1 MNRAQVL
8 RWAWMGLAFASLA
21 SAQAQ
26 AQTQTLDSSQPLT
39 AAPADAARGRALV
52 ANKQQSLCLLCHG
65 APIPEDRSQGNLAP
79 PLDGV
84 GARLTAAQLRL
95 RLIDSQKINPDSIM
109 PPYFRSEGLNR
120 VASVHQGRSIFTAQ
134 QLEDVVAYLQGLK

>member
-1 MNRAQVL
+1 MS
-8 RWAWMGLAFASLA
+8 LAIASLG
-21 SAQAQ
+21 SVQAQ
-26 AQTQTLDSSQPLT
+26 AQTQAFDGSQPLT

-65 APIPEDRSQGNLAP
+65 APIPEERFQGNLAP

-84 GARLTAAQLRL
+84 GARLTAAQLRS

-120 VASVHQGRSIFTAQ
+120 VASTHQGRNIFTAQ

>member
-21 SAQAQ
+21 GTHVHVQA
-26 AQTQTLDSSQPLT
+26 QTLDSSQPLT

-65 APIPEDRSQGNLAP
+65 APIPEERFQGNLAP

-120 VASVHQGRSIFTAQ
+120 VSTAQQGRNIFTAQ
-134 QLEDVVAYLQGLK
+134 QLEDVVVYLQGLK